1 MTVETIPNT
10 FEKFNGTGS
19 QATEYTYSFTP
30 YEADDV
36 LVYVKVS
43 GSWVLKTVTSHY
55 THNSG
60 TKKIQFVTGQVP
72 ALGTANILILR
83 KTDITNPKT
92 DFQPGSSIRAQDL
105 DNNQTQVLNALQDL
119 YGRNFD
125 VLAPSLD
132 GPLDMNSNKITELAT
147 PTANTDAATK
157 AYVDTQTSSTSV
169 ADGAITSAKLH
180 GDLLVTNSEQ
190 GSHTANDTSVFST
203 QASDARYFNIS
214 TGETIKD
221 GDTFPD
227 NDTTIAT
234 TAAINDRIIDLV
246 DDVGGFVPIANETSF
261 PNANPDVNNG
271 AGTLVSIKA
280 LSGSITSNGSGVAT
294 ISNGTV
300 GNSTVTIN
308 GLANSTTY
316 AAGFGMIV
324 ETTSTLH
331 TYSFHRQTPKATEV
345 TTVAG
350 KATEI
355 GRLGTADAVAD
366 MALLGT
372 TDCVA
377 DMALLGTSDVVADMA
392 LLGTSDCVSDM
403 NTLGTTDNVSNMNTV
418 ADGIS
423 NVNTVAGSIA
433 NVNTVASNMST
444 VNDFSARYRVASSA
458 PGSSNDEGD
467 LYFNT
472 TSNELQVYNGSSWQG
487 GVTATGNLVSTA
499 GSTMTGDLV
508 MDNQADIRFE
518 EATANGNNYIAL
530 QAPAAIASNITLTL
544 PAADGSNGQSL
555 TTNGSGT
562 LSWGSASDATKMP
575 LAGGNF
581 TGDIQLNAQQEV
593 RFADADSSNY
603 VGFKAP
609 ATVGSNVVWTL
620 PTADGSNGQ
629 YLKTNGSGVL
639 DWAADTSLTL
649 IDEDDFSS
657 DSATQPPSQQSA
669 KAYIAAT
676 SQPLDAD
683 LTSLSSC
690 QSGSASA
697 LALLTSSEVG
707 ILDGAT
713 VSTTELNLLQGK
725 TALGDAVLA
734 SDNQWSGAQRS
745 TVTTATH
752 SSGAT
757 YDFDLTATNCHKLTI
772 SAAVALGFSNTANAI
787 GQSGTIEI
795 VNGAITPTW
804 ASEVYWAGGTTKAAS
819 LTQSATSV
827 LAYYVFAQDK
837 VLVEAMLD
845 VKNSD

>member
-36 LVYVKVS
+36 LVYVKES

-72 ALGTANILILR
+72 ASGTANILILR

-132 GPLDMNSNKITELAT
+132 GPLDMNSNKITDLAT

-157 AYVDTQTSSTSV
+157 AYVDTQTTSTSV

-234 TAAINDRIIDLV
+234 TAAINDRIVDLV
-246 DDVGGFVPIANETSF
+246 EEVGGFVPIANETSF
-261 PNANPDVNNG
+261 PNANPDVNNDS
-271 AGTLVSIKA
+271 GTLISIKA
-280 LSGSITSNGSGVAT
+280 LASALTSNGSGVAT
-294 ISNGTV
+294 IANGNVANNATI
-300 GNSTVTIN
+300 TIN
-308 GLANSTTY
+308 GLENSTTY

-331 TYSFHRQTPKATEV
+331 TYTFHRQTPKATEV

-423 NVNTVAGSIA
+423 NVNTVAGSIS

-487 GVTATGNLVSTA
+487 GVTATGNLVSTG

-530 QAPAAIASNITLTL
+530 QAPASIASNVTLTL
-544 PAADGSNGQSL
+544 PNADGSANQALL
-555 TTNGSGT
+555 TDGSGT
-562 LSWGSASDATKMP
+562 LSWGSTTDSSKMP
-575 LAGGNF
+575 TAGGAF
-581 TGDIQLNAQQEV
+581 TGD
-593 RFADADSSNY
+593 
-603 VGFKAP
+603 
-609 ATVGSNVVWTL
+609 
-620 PTADGSNGQ
+620 
-629 YLKTNGSGVL
+629 
-639 DWAADTSLTL
+639 
-649 IDEDDFSS
+649 
-657 DSATQPPSQQSA
+657 
-669 KAYIAAT
+669 
-676 SQPLDAD
+676 
-683 LTSLSSC
+683 
-690 QSGSASA
+690 
-697 LALLTSSEVG
+697 
-707 ILDGAT
+707 
-713 VSTTELNLLQGK
+713 
-725 TALGDAVLA
+725 
-734 SDNQWSGAQRS
+734 
-745 TVTTATH
+745 
-752 SSGAT
+752 
-757 YDFDLTATNCHKLTI
+757 
-772 SAAVALGFSNTANAI
+772 
-787 GQSGTIEI
+787 
-795 VNGAITPTW
+795 
-804 ASEVYWAGGTTKAAS
+804 
-819 LTQSATSV
+819 
-827 LAYYVFAQDK
+827 
-837 VLVEAMLD
+837 
-845 VKNSD
+845 